1 MVPEVPELAPLRQ
14 VLRDLLAWLARS
26 KVSGVIVGGVAA
38 SILGRPRLTRDVDAL
53 VMLDPGEWESFL
65 SRGREFGF
73 APRRADALAFARRY
87 RVLLVRH
94 TPSGLNADISFGGL
108 PFEEETITRSAR
120 MRLWGLS
127 LPLPT
132 PEDLLIMKAVAH
144 RPVDL
149 LDAEAILAAHPVLDR
164 RRVRSWVRQFAKTLE
179 APEILADLNTILR
192 RATAPK
198 RRRARREGK

>member
-1 MVPEVPELAPLRQ
+1 V
-14 VLRDLLAWLARS
+14 
-26 KVSGVIVGGVAA
+26 VIGGVAA
-38 SILGRPRLTRDVDAL
+38 SLLGRPRLTRDVDAL
-53 VMLDPGEWESFL
+53 VMLEPGLWESFL

-87 RVLLVRH
+87 RVLLVGH

-108 PFEEETITRSAR
+108 PFEEETITRSVR
-120 MRLWGLS
+120 MKLWGLN

-149 LDAEAILAAHPVLDR
+149 LDAEAILAAHPELDR
-164 RRVRSWVRQFAKTLE
+164 RRVRSWVRQFAEALE
-179 APEILADLNTILR
+179 APEILADLNAMLR
-192 RATAPK
+192 RAGSPK
-198 RRRARREGK
+198 RKGSRRKGN